1 MDNFDWK
8 IISALQLDGRLT
20 NQEIGDKV
28 GLSASQCSRRRTA
41 LEEAGIIQG
50 YSARVNGQAIGLQVL
65 AYVHIN
71 LHSHDPKSMQCFQQ
85 IIDDEAAIQEVHMV
99 SGEADYLLKIIAV
112 NLEQL
117 ADFISH
123 TLLASEVISHVKS
136 FVVLKKLK
144 QISQLPTRPL

>member
-20 NQEIGDKV
+20 NQEIGEKV

-41 LEEAGIIQG
+41 LEESGIIMG
-50 YSARVNGQAIGLQVL
+50 YSARVNGHAIGLQVL

-71 LHSHDPKSMQCFQQ
+71 LRAHDPHSMASFQQ
-85 IIDDEAAIQEVHMV
+85 IIEAQAAIQEVHMV
-99 SGEADYLLKIIAV
+99 SGEADYLLKIVAS

-123 TLLASEVISHVKS
+123 KLLASEVISHVKS

-144 QISQLPTRPL
+144 QVSQLPTRPT

>member
-41 LEEAGIIQG
+41 LEKAGIIQG

-117 ADFISH
+117 ADFISR

>member
-1 MDNFDWK
+1 MDNFDWR

-20 NQEIGDKV
+20 NQEVGEKV

-71 LHSHDPKSMQCFQQ
+71 LPSHDPKSMRHFQH
-85 IIDDEAAIQEVHMV
+85 IIDGEAAIQEVHMV
-99 SGEADYLLKIIAV
+99 SGEADYLLKIIAA

-144 QISQLPTRPL
+144 QISQLPTRPV

>member
-20 NQEIGDKV
+20 NQEIVEKV

-71 LHSHDPKSMQCFQQ
+71 LHSHDPKSMQRFQQ
-85 IIDDEAAIQEVHMV
+85 IIDGEAAIQEVHMV
-99 SGEADYLLKIIAV
+99 SGEADYLLKIIAS

>member
-20 NQEIGDKV
+20 NQEVGEKV

-41 LEEAGIIQG
+41 LEKAGIIQG

-71 LHSHDPKSMQCFQQ
+71 LHSHDPKSMRHFQH
-85 IIDDEAAIQEVHMV
+85 ILDGEAAIQEVHMV
-99 SGEADYLLKIIAV
+99 SGEADYLLKIIAA
-112 NLEQL
+112 NLQQL

-144 QISQLPTRPL
+144 QISQLPTQPV